1 MQPKKGGSM
10 SDLTKENVTAAID
23 KLADLIEDDPYDW
36 TLHDMLASNG
46 ANIVLGLDD
55 LNQWIYSGLLL
66 LREAFNIEDSF
77 ERARSRSA
85 AWSEGFAVGQQM
97 SNHEYMSIKDIARE
111 LSQGI

>member
-1 MQPKKGGSM
+1 M

-36 TLHDMLASNG
+36 TLYDMLASNG
-46 ANIVLGLDD
+46 ASIVLGLDD

-66 LREAFNIEDSF
+66 LREEFNIEDSF

-85 AWSEGFAVGQQM
+85 AWNEGFVVGQQM
-97 SNHEYMSIKDIARE
+97 SNWEYMSIKDIAKE
-111 LSQGI
+111 LIIDKPFC